1 MIPELYYLPEMFLND
16 NKFKFGSM
24 EDGKQVDGVCLPP
37 WAKSPEE
44 FIRIS
49 REALESEIVSSQL
62 HEWIDLIFGYKQQGM
77 YLLWY
82 FNILFIFFYFTC
94 FIFYSAYLITL
105 IGSPSSHSSLSSEF
119 T

>member
-24 EDGKQVDGVCLPP
+24 EDGQQVDRVSLPS

-77 YLLWY
+77 C
-82 FNILFIFFYFTC
+82 IQ
-94 FIFYSAYLITL
+94 
-105 IGSPSSHSSLSSEF
+105 
-119 T
+119 